1 MLFCSADLLAAADS
15 VTCMVACLFLY
26 KQLMSGGFHIRAS
39 STALGALCYQL
50 TGSLALLPTNW
61 LTGFGIAGL
70 EPTREMDDWFRSLD
84 NLSRSVGVFQ
94 QANSVSLPNDSQ
106 SRSGTD
112 DWAIGAGSAGG
123 SARSSRG
130 SSGGAAGVK
139 AAKGVGK

>member
-1 MLFCSADLLAAADS
+1 
-15 VTCMVACLFLY
+15 
-26 KQLMSGGFHIRAS
+26 
-39 STALGALCYQL
+39 
-50 TGSLALLPTNW
+50 
-61 LTGFGIAGL
+61 
-70 EPTREMDDWFRSLD
+70 MDDWFRSLD

>member
-1 MLFCSADLLAAADS
+1 MTTKLKD
-15 VTCMVACLFLY
+15 
-26 KQLMSGGFHIRAS
+26 
-39 STALGALCYQL
+39 
-50 TGSLALLPTNW
+50 
-61 LTGFGIAGL
+61 FGNAGL

-94 QANSVSLPNDSQ
+94 QANSVGLPNDNQ

-123 SARSSRG
+123 SGRSSRG